1 MSKNEP
7 KLTLTVKQDR
17 ALGYHRGGSMRYL
30 SCTVKT
36 PEVKQEQS
44 QDQHLNLALV
54 IDASGSMQGYPLQ
67 AACNTAIEL
76 VKMLHSG
83 DYLSIVSFAND
94 FITHLDSTRMD
105 EEGKWEAERRIL
117 QIASRGATDLA
128 GGWFEGA
135 RLLTGVMEEDPSLSN
150 HIILLSDG
158 HANRG
163 ILEPDILAT
172 HAGEMRDRGIYTTT
186 VGIGDDYSIT

>member
-54 IDASGSMQGYPLQ
+54 IDASGSMRGYPLQ
-67 AACNTAIEL
+67 AA
-76 VKMLHSG
+76 
-83 DYLSIVSFAND
+83 
-94 FITHLDSTRMD
+94 STP
-105 EEGKWEAERRIL
+105 E
-117 QIASRGATDLA
+117 
-128 GGWFEGA
+128 
-135 RLLTGVMEEDPSLSN
+135 
-150 HIILLSDG
+150 
-158 HANRG
+158 
-163 ILEPDILAT
+163 
-172 HAGEMRDRGIYTTT
+172 
-186 VGIGDDYSIT
+186 